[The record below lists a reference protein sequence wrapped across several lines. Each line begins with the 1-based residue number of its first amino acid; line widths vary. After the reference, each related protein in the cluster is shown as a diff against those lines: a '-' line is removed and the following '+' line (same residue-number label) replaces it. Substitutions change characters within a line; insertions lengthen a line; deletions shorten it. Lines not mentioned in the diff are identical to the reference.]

1 VRGEAGRIA
10 GDTCAENPT
19 PFETPI
25 PLGLIRSAF
34 SVQFAGRRLPRSGSR
49 PRGSAAGDLADRG
62 MRVAPGLADGK

>member
-1 VRGEAGRIA
+1 MRGDAGRIA

-25 PLGLIRSAF
+25 PLGQIGSASF
-34 SVQFAGRRLPRSGSR
+34 VQFAGRRLPRSGSR
-49 PRGSAAGDLADRG
+49 ARGSAARELDDRG